1 MISIDTKLMRDL
13 VAAANTA
20 NTNITTAMELLT
32 SISSHQ
38 DWACKEK
45 DAINDYSTNNKNK
58 IRALHQDS
66 QAFLQTISSV
76 AEEFET
82 TENSISDMFSGV
94 ESLLAGIMSVTS
106 GIASTILGPGGQ
118 LGSIKDI
125 ISEPT
130 HTGNNHPVPGMRK
143 LWDVIS
149 PLPHTG
155 YNHPQSS
162 IGDIAGDLWGKAV
175 NAVSGA
181 GNTINQMWE
190 NAHNPDLGFGGQ
202 ATRTWADNKPGNIVE
217 NVLEP
222 ELGFGGQA
230 PRPWADN
237 MPGNIVENVLQ
248 PELGFG
254 GQAPTP
260 WADNMAS
267 SGIRINENG
276 TAVYNMPGSKMDGM
290 PVPELLLSQE
300 TYTDGPL
307 QDGSSVIQN
316 IFNKLD
322 DLPRLPDITP
332 IETFSFK
339 NLIQPLSLCSFK
351 DIDLT

>member
-130 HTGNNHPVPGMRK
+130 HTGNNHPVPGLSK

-190 NAHNPDLGFGGQ
+190 NAHNPDLGFGGG
-202 ATRTWADNKPGNIVE
+202 ATIPQGNGIIDTITRPDGSIEYVAPGSKMDGYVI
-217 NVLEP
+217 P
-222 ELGFGGQA
+222 
-230 PRPWADN
+230 D
-237 MPGNIVENVLQ
+237 
-248 PELGFG
+248 LGFG